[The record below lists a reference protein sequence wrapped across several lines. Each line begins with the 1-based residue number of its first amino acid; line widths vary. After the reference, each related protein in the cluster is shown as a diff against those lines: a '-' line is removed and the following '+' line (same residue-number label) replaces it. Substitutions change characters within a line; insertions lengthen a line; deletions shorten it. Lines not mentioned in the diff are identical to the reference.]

1 MEVIMR
7 KIIGI
12 CLILCV
18 MFGLNACKKQAEE
31 HLTPAMASNEQEK
44 VEEIPTTIFV
54 YVCGAVNQPGVYEL
68 PTESRVYEAIAA
80 AGGLK
85 EDAAVASIHQAEIL
99 VDEMTIYIPT
109 LSEEMVLEQES
120 DGKVNINK
128 ASKEELMSLPG
139 VGETK
144 ATSIIE
150 YRNDHGAFESIEEI
164 KEISG
169 IKDVLYEK
177 IKDLIK
183 I

>member
-1 MEVIMR
+1 MR
-7 KIIGI
+7 KIVNI
-12 CLILCV
+12 CLVLCV
-18 MFGLNACKKQAEE
+18 VLGLNACKKQAEE

-68 PTESRVYEAIAA
+68 PSESRVYEAIKA

-85 EDAAVASIHQAEIL
+85 EDAALSSIHQAEVL
-99 VDEMTIYIPT
+99 ADEMTIYIPT
-109 LSEEMVLEQES
+109 LSEETILEQED

-144 ATSIIE
+144 AKSIIE

-169 IKDVLYEK
+169 IKDGLYEK